1 MSTDSIRSRYRWNAS
16 GIGVLTSG
24 VVLLSV
30 GVIRTEP
37 VSLLLGG
44 GIAVLGAYVALAG
57 LVATAL
63 LARAVRRRGSS
74 LGIVISPA
82 EVFAGSAVEI
92 WRADAPPPSILAP
105 PGFVS
110 TLSGSLRGPGERELR
125 FGIPLSGRRA
135 ERRFQAPHLERGSY
149 HAWTASIELRD
160 LLGFSRG
167 CVDVPT
173 ELHVRALPL
182 VENPEISLRAGSN
195 VGGERARSP
204 IRQRTDDLLE
214 TRRYVPGDD
223 IRRVNWKM
231 FARWGELLVRIGEEV
246 PPPLATQ
253 HCVLYS
259 GAPAP
264 FLTDTRRFEN
274 SGDSTLVGEL
284 CDRLVAVFGGY
295 CLALHEAG
303 VGVTAELPESEAP
316 VLVDASEEHLFLR
329 ELAAVEW
336 TSEMPQP
343 RETAERHVT
352 VFAAAG
358 AVGLYDYLA
367 ALHRQGSLLSVVT
380 VTPPSRNAEDRGP
393 SPLRRLLFRTDHD
406 RAKACRLAEQLRRVA
421 EDDGREMRRR
431 GLGVSHVEVI

>member
-1 MSTDSIRSRYRWNAS
+1 MSTDSIPSRYRWNAS

-24 VVLLSV
+24 VALLSV

-63 LARAVRRRGSS
+63 LSRAVRRRGSS
-74 LGIVISPA
+74 PGIVISPT

-92 WRADAPPPSILAP
+92 LSSDDYRPSMVAP
-105 PGFVS
+105 PGFVA
-110 TLSGSLRGPGERELR
+110 TLAGSLRGPGARELR

-135 ERRFQAPHLERGSY
+135 ERRFQAPHLARGSY
-149 HAWTASIELRD
+149 HTWTASIELRD

-167 CVDVPT
+167 CVDFPT
-173 ELHVRALPL
+173 ELHVRALPA
-182 VENPEISLRAGSN
+182 VENPGISLRAGSN

-204 IRQRTDDLLE
+204 IRRRTDELLE

-246 PPPLATQ
+246 PPPRATQ
-253 HCVLYS
+253 HCVLYP
-259 GAPAP
+259 GAPGP
-264 FLTDTRRFEN
+264 LPSDTGRFED
-274 SGDSTLVGEL
+274 GADSTLAGEL

-295 CLALHEAG
+295 CLALHEEG

-316 VLVDASEEHLFLR
+316 VLVDATEEHRFLR

-336 TSEMPQP
+336 TTEMPLP
-343 RETAERHVT
+343 REAVERHVT

-358 AVGLYDYLA
+358 AAGLYDYLA
-367 ALHRQGSLLSVVT
+367 ALHQQGSSLSVVT
-380 VTPPSRNAEDRGP
+380 VTPSQGSAEDCGP
-393 SPLRRLLFRTDHD
+393 TALSRLLFRSDLD
-406 RAKACRLAEQLRRVA
+406 RAKACRWAAQLRRVA
-421 EDDGREMRRR
+421 QDDRREMRHR